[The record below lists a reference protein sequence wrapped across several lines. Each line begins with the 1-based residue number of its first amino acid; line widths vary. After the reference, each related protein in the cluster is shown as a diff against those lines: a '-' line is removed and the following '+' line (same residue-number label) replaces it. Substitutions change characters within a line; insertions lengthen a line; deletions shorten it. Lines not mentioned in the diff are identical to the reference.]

1 VSKPPPARRMVFRT
15 LAVVAGGALLAY
27 LVWRVGPGNLL
38 KSIATLGW
46 GLALVIAL
54 GGVAHL
60 VKTCAWRLTL
70 TSCSRRSV
78 SFSRMLQV
86 RLASEAVGQV
96 GILGQIFGEGL
107 RVSALG
113 TEIPMDNRISSVAL
127 DRAMFIVSGAMVTM
141 VGIVAA
147 LLAISLTHA
156 FRVYAVLFVII
167 LFGLLLVVVRA
178 ILNRWPFM
186 SRSARLIGRLQFLR
200 QRVENALPLID
211 SVENKLFDFHRWTPG
226 AFWASLGLNLACQGM
241 AVLEVYLVLWLM
253 GIKIG
258 LLGALVFESLTK
270 LVNAV
275 GSFNP
280 GNIGTYEGGNMLI
293 AKLFGVTGAVGLSV
307 AVTRR
312 LRAIFWAAVGVFC
325 LFLLSRF
332 GSNSKSERGMS
343 TSVAKS
349 DKTGLGSQGATQAFT
364 SVICANAFRAAGEG
378 RSPLM
383 RVGTLPILLRNILS
397 LQRAVGTRMIVCVDP
412 IERLDAQCA
421 LEATGRLPR
430 SVEWL
435 EARVDMPISQL
446 LSQIT
451 SISGDDHLVL
461 VAGDSTYYPALFRQ
475 ARESSKQRNVLA
487 LTCSDRPIGIYALS
501 ADTALYTAEQCP
513 AEVHTFD
520 QFHAWLILNQP
531 MECEP
536 IDESWWQHVLT
547 PEDRIAAEEK
557 LDRWLVKPTDGVFAR
572 MNRRISVPISRQL
585 IKFPITPNMVSLF
598 TLGVGLASGLF
609 FARGGYWSTLV
620 GALLSVWASILD
632 GCDGEVARL
641 KLLESDFGCWLE
653 TVCDYLYYL
662 FVFAGMTIGLLRSA
676 DDRVYL
682 TWGIVL
688 LFGAVMSFLVTGLGR
703 RFLAT
708 GRPEQYLRI
717 WQGKAERSR
726 SNPLLYVGRYT
737 EFIIRRCFLP
747 YALLFFAVFDITN
760 VAFFLTAVGA
770 NVVWLISLYSYFAF
784 SMSKRPTTSNSVAP
798 AETSA

>member
-1 VSKPPPARRMVFRT
+1 MSKPPTARRMVFRT
-15 LAVVAGGALLAY
+15 MAVVSGGALLAY
-27 LVWRVGPGNLL
+27 LVWRVGPANLL
-38 KSIATLGW
+38 KNISTLGW
-46 GLALVIAL
+46 GLVLIIAL

-70 TSCSRRSV
+70 TSCRKGV
-78 SFSRMLQV
+78 SFSRMLQA
-86 RLASEAVGQV
+86 RLASEAVGQI
-96 GILGQIFGEGL
+96 GILGQIFGDGL

-113 TEIPMDNRISSVAL
+113 IEIPIDNRISSVAL
-127 DRAMFIVSGAMVTM
+127 DRAMFIVTGAMVSL
-141 VGIVAA
+141 VGTVAA

-156 FRVYAVLFVII
+156 FRVYAVLFVIV
-167 LFGLLLVVVRA
+167 LFGLLFVVVLA
-178 ILNRWPFM
+178 MLNRWPFM
-186 SRSARLIGRLQFLR
+186 SRSARLLGRLQFLR
-200 QRVENALPLID
+200 QRVENTLPLIY
-211 SVENKLFDFHRWTPG
+211 SVENKLFDFHRWAPG
-226 AFWASLGLNLACQGM
+226 AFWASLVLNLACQGM

-293 AKLFGVTGAVGLSV
+293 AKLFGVTGAVGLSIAV
-307 AVTRR
+307 ARR
-312 LRAIFWAAVGVFC
+312 LRAIFWTVVGVFC
-325 LFLLSRF
+325 LFLLSRIR
-332 GSNSKSERGMS
+332 SNSKSNRSMS

-349 DKTGLGSQGATQAFT
+349 HKTGLDSQGATRAFT
-364 SVICANAFRAAGEG
+364 SVIFANAFRGVGGA

-383 RVGTLPILLRNILS
+383 LVGTLPILLRNILS
-397 LQRAVGTRMIVCVDP
+397 LQKAVGTRLIVCVDP
-412 IERLDAQCA
+412 LERPDVQSA

-435 EARVDMPISQL
+435 EARLDTPISQL

-461 VAGDSTYYPALFRQ
+461 VAGASTYHPALFRQ
-475 ARESSKQRNVLA
+475 VRESSKDRNVLA
-487 LTCSDRPIGIYALS
+487 LTCSDRPIGICALP
-501 ADTALYTAEQCP
+501 ADIALYTAEHCP
-513 AEVHTFD
+513 AKIRTFD

-531 MECEP
+531 VECVP
-536 IDESWWQHVLT
+536 IDEGWWQHVLT

-585 IKFPITPNMVSLF
+585 IKLPITPNMVSLF

-609 FARGGYWSTLV
+609 FARGGYWFTLV

-641 KLLESDFGCWLE
+641 KLLASDFGCWLE

-662 FVFAGMTIGLLRSA
+662 FVFAGMTIGLLGSA
-676 DDRVYL
+676 DDSRVYI

-703 RFLAT
+703 NFLAT
-708 GRPEQYLRI
+708 GRPEQYLGI
-717 WQGKAERSR
+717 WQRKAESRR
-726 SNPLLYVGRYT
+726 SNPLLYFGRYT

-760 VAFFLTAVGA
+760 LAFFLTAVGA

-784 SMSKRPTTSNSVAP
+784 SMSKRPPTRNPVAS